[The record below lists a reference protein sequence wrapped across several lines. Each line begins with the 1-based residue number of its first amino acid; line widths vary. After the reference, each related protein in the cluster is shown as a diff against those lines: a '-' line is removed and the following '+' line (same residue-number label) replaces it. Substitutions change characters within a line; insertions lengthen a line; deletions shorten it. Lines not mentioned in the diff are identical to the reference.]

1 VCKLSKALYG
11 LKQAPRAWYECL
23 PTALNFSRSCALFSS
38 PPPRCRAPPISL
50 PRCYSFPAGHGC
62 FSSSTSRVLPPQL
75 CLWSSSVLAAVRGCP
90 RHLHQLARPAALN
103 MSPSR
108 IVVEPVEPRSSL
120 LDLVESRTL
129 GKKISEVHVHRLSS
143 ARSRLQSKVVVVP
156 CVIKKTQE
164 SGEDEA
170 SSVIFNK
177 CSTKSSNQSS
187 IVILVYAKIR
197 ED

>member
-1 VCKLSKALYG
+1 
-11 LKQAPRAWYECL
+11 
-23 PTALNFSRSCALFSS
+23 
-38 PPPRCRAPPISL
+38 
-50 PRCYSFPAGHGC
+50 
-62 FSSSTSRVLPPQL
+62 
-75 CLWSSSVLAAVRGCP
+75 
-90 RHLHQLARPAALN
+90 